1 MINTD
6 KVRIQ
11 DDLYTY
17 VNQEKLAQLVIPDDQ
32 PSVGGFQTLAVDVEK
47 TMINEFKE
55 MCDKEV
61 YPNHYLEKAC
71 TLFKI
76 AKNVEKKEKDGIFPA
91 LKNLSI
97 LDKLENL
104 DTIS

>member
-47 TMINEFKE
+47 TMIKKCVIKKF
-55 MCDKEV
+55 
-61 YPNHYLEKAC
+61 
-71 TLFKI
+71 TLI
-76 AKNVEKKEKDGIFPA
+76 I
-91 LKNLSI
+91 I
-97 LDKLENL
+97 
-104 DTIS
+104 